1 MKNKIETFLRV
12 KSPKKGRAMLQVDN
26 LNKRF
31 GDKQVLFN
39 INFKADNG
47 KILGL
52 VGKNGSGKTT
62 LFHSILKFVKYQGT
76 ISINGHSFSP
86 QDYNSVG
93 YLPEE
98 RSLMPKQTVL
108 EQVSFLASLKG
119 MKKSKVEHDLQDWM
133 VKLSVK
139 GKITDKIK
147 SLSKG
152 NQQKIQLIA
161 TLIHQPNLIILDE
174 PFSGLDPVNIEIIK
188 DVILKEKQRGAT
200 ILFSDH
206 DMSNVEELCDDVL
219 MINNGRIVING
230 SVNEV
235 RNSFG
240 LTRLFIR
247 TTRNLDEVKELPGV
261 QKAILQNNGVYKIWL
276 DKASYGQEIFN
287 LLSQGKYIQTFDQE
301 PPTLDEIF
309 KLKAGENNE

>member
-1 MKNKIETFLRV
+1 
-12 KSPKKGRAMLQVDN
+12 MLQVEN
-26 LNKRF
+26 LNKSF
-31 GDKQVLFN
+31 GSKQVLFD

-52 VGKNGSGKTT
+52 IGKNGSGKTT

-76 ISINGHSFSP
+76 ITIDGHSFSSR
-86 QDYNSVG
+86 DYNSVG

-98 RSLMPKQTVL
+98 RSLMPKLTVL

-119 MKKSKVEHDLQDWM
+119 MKKDEVKHDLQDWM
-133 VKLSVK
+133 QKLEVK
-139 GKITDKIK
+139 GQITDKIK

-174 PFSGLDPVNIEIIK
+174 PFSGLDPVNVEIIK
-188 DVILKEKQRGAT
+188 KVILQEKKRGAT

-206 DMSNVEELCDDVL
+206 DMSNVEELCDDVV
-219 MINNGRIVING
+219 MINNGHIVLNG
-230 SVNEV
+230 AVNDV
-235 RNSFG
+235 RNNFG

-247 TTRNLDEVKELPGV
+247 TDLNLDNVKNLPGV
-261 QKAILQNNGVYKIWL
+261 ENAILQNNGIYKLWL
-276 DKASYGQEIFN
+276 TNASYGKEIFN
-287 LLSQGKYIQTFDQE
+287 TLSHGKYLQTFDQE

-309 KLKAGENNE
+309 KMKAGEDNE

>member
-1 MKNKIETFLRV
+1 
-12 KSPKKGRAMLQVDN
+12 MLQVKN
-26 LNKRF
+26 LNKSF
-31 GDKQVLFN
+31 GSKQVLFD

-52 VGKNGSGKTT
+52 IGKNGSGKTT
-62 LFHSILKFVKYQGT
+62 LFHSILKFVKYQGKIT
-76 ISINGHSFSP
+76 IDNHSFSSR
-86 QDYNSVG
+86 DYNSVG

-98 RSLMPKQTVL
+98 RSLMPKLTVL

-119 MKKSKVEHDLQDWM
+119 MKKDVVKHDLQDWM
-133 VKLSVK
+133 QKLEVK

-174 PFSGLDPVNIEIIK
+174 PFSGLDPVNVEIIK
-188 DVILKEKQRGAT
+188 DVILQEKWRGAT
-200 ILFSDH
+200 IIFSDN
-206 DMSNVEELCDDVL
+206 DMSNVEELCDDVV
-219 MINNGRIVING
+219 MINNGHLVLNG
-230 SVNEV
+230 AVNEV
-235 RNSFG
+235 RNNFG

-247 TTRNLDEVKELPGV
+247 TDLGLDEVKKLPGV
-261 QKAILQNNGVYKIWL
+261 EKAILQNNGIYKLWL
-276 DKASYGQEIFN
+276 MSANYGRDIFKT
-287 LLSQGKYIQTFDQE
+287 LSHGEYLQTFDQE

>member
-1 MKNKIETFLRV
+1 
-12 KSPKKGRAMLQVDN
+12 MLQVEN
-26 LNKRF
+26 LNKSF
-31 GDKQVLFN
+31 GSKQVLFD

-52 VGKNGSGKTT
+52 IGKNGSGKTT

-76 ISINGHSFSP
+76 ITIDGHSFSSR
-86 QDYNSVG
+86 DYNSVG

-98 RSLMPKQTVL
+98 RSLMPKLTVL

-119 MKKSKVEHDLQDWM
+119 MKKDEVKHDLQDWM
-133 VKLSVK
+133 QKLEVK
-139 GKITDKIK
+139 GQITDKIK

-174 PFSGLDPVNIEIIK
+174 PFSGLDPVNVEIIK
-188 DVILKEKQRGAT
+188 EVILQEMKRGAT

-206 DMSNVEELCDDVL
+206 DMSNVEELCDDVV
-219 MINNGRIVING
+219 MINNGHIVLNG
-230 SVNEV
+230 AVNDV
-235 RNSFG
+235 RNNFG

-247 TTRNLDEVKELPGV
+247 TDLNLDNVKNLPGV
-261 QKAILQNNGVYKIWL
+261 ENAILQNNGIYKLWL
-276 DKASYGQEIFN
+276 TNASYGEEIFN
-287 LLSQGKYIQTFDQE
+287 MLSHGKYLQTFDQE

-309 KLKAGENNE
+309 KMKAGEENE

>member
-1 MKNKIETFLRV
+1 
-12 KSPKKGRAMLQVDN
+12 MLQVEN
-26 LNKRF
+26 LNKSF
-31 GDKQVLFN
+31 GSKQVLFD

-52 VGKNGSGKTT
+52 IGKNGSGKTT

-76 ISINGHSFSP
+76 ITIDGHSFSSR
-86 QDYNSVG
+86 DYNSVG

-98 RSLMPKQTVL
+98 RSLMPKLTVL

-119 MKKSKVEHDLQDWM
+119 MKKDEVKHDLQDWM
-133 VKLSVK
+133 QKLEVK
-139 GKITDKIK
+139 GQITDKIK

-174 PFSGLDPVNIEIIK
+174 PFSGLDPVNVEIIK
-188 DVILKEKQRGAT
+188 EVILQEKKRGAT

-206 DMSNVEELCDDVL
+206 DMSNVEELCDDVV
-219 MINNGRIVING
+219 MINNGHIVLNG
-230 SVNEV
+230 AVNDV
-235 RNSFG
+235 RNNFG

-247 TTRNLDEVKELPGV
+247 TDLNLDNVKNLPGV
-261 QKAILQNNGVYKIWL
+261 ENAILQNNGIYKLWL
-276 DKASYGQEIFN
+276 TNASYGEEIFN
-287 LLSQGKYIQTFDQE
+287 MLSHGKYLQTFDQE

-309 KLKAGENNE
+309 KMKAGEDNE

>member
-1 MKNKIETFLRV
+1 
-12 KSPKKGRAMLQVDN
+12 MLQVDN
-26 LNKRF
+26 LNKSF

-62 LFHSILKFVKYQGT
+62 LFHSILKFVKYQGS
-76 ISINGHSFSP
+76 ISINGHSFSTK
-86 QDYNSVG
+86 DYNSVG

-98 RSLMPKQTVL
+98 RSLMPKQTIL
-108 EQVSFLASLKG
+108 EQVSFLASLKE
-119 MKKSKVEHDLQDWM
+119 MKKSKVKHDLQDWM

-188 DVILKEKQRGAT
+188 EVILREKKRGAT
-200 ILFSDH
+200 IIFSDH

-219 MINNGRIVING
+219 MINNGRTVING
-230 SVNEV
+230 PVNEV

-276 DKASYGQEIFN
+276 GKASDGQEIFN
-287 LLSQGKYIQTFDQE
+287 LLSQGKYVQTFDQE

-309 KLKAGENNE
+309 KLKAGEKNE

>member
-1 MKNKIETFLRV
+1 
-12 KSPKKGRAMLQVDN
+12 MLQVEN
-26 LNKRF
+26 LNKSF
-31 GDKQVLFN
+31 GSKQVLFD

-52 VGKNGSGKTT
+52 IGKNGSGKTT

-76 ISINGHSFSP
+76 ITIDGHSFSSR
-86 QDYNSVG
+86 DYNSVG

-98 RSLMPKQTVL
+98 RSLMPKLTVL

-119 MKKSKVEHDLQDWM
+119 MKKDEVKHDLQDWM
-133 VKLSVK
+133 QKLKVK
-139 GKITDKIK
+139 GQITDKIK

-174 PFSGLDPVNIEIIK
+174 PFSGLDPVNVEIIK
-188 DVILKEKQRGAT
+188 EVILQEKKRGAT

-206 DMSNVEELCDDVL
+206 DMSNVEELCDDVV
-219 MINNGRIVING
+219 MINNGHIVLNG
-230 SVNEV
+230 AVNDV
-235 RNSFG
+235 RNNFG

-247 TTRNLDEVKELPGV
+247 TDLNLDNVKKLPGV
-261 QKAILQNNGVYKIWL
+261 EDAILQNNGIYKLWL
-276 DKASYGQEIFN
+276 TDASYGEEIFN
-287 LLSQGKYIQTFDQE
+287 TLSHGKYLQTFDQE

-309 KLKAGENNE
+309 KMKAGEDNE

>member
-1 MKNKIETFLRV
+1 
-12 KSPKKGRAMLQVDN
+12 MLQVKN
-26 LNKRF
+26 LNKSF
-31 GDKQVLFN
+31 GSKQVLFD

-52 VGKNGSGKTT
+52 IGKNGSGKTT
-62 LFHSILKFVKYQGT
+62 LFHSILKFVKYQGK
-76 ISINGHSFSP
+76 IMIDNHSFSSR
-86 QDYNSVG
+86 DYNSVG

-98 RSLMPKQTVL
+98 RSLMPKLTVL

-119 MKKSKVEHDLQDWM
+119 MKKDVVKHDLQDWM
-133 VKLSVK
+133 QKLEVK

-174 PFSGLDPVNIEIIK
+174 PFSGLDPVNVEIIK
-188 DVILKEKQRGAT
+188 DVILQEKRRGAT
-200 ILFSDH
+200 IIFSDH
-206 DMSNVEELCDDVL
+206 DMSNVEELCDDVV
-219 MINNGRIVING
+219 MINNGHLVLNG
-230 SVNEV
+230 AVNEV
-235 RNSFG
+235 RNNFG

-247 TTRNLDEVKELPGV
+247 TDLGLDEVKKLPGV
-261 QKAILQNNGVYKIWL
+261 EKAILQNNGIYKLWL
-276 DKASYGQEIFN
+276 MSADYGRDIFKT
-287 LLSQGKYIQTFDQE
+287 LSHGEYLQTFDQE

>member
-1 MKNKIETFLRV
+1 
-12 KSPKKGRAMLQVDN
+12 MLQVDN

-76 ISINGHSFSP
+76 ISINGHSFSN

-108 EQVSFLASLKG
+108 DQVSFLASLKG
-119 MKKSKVEHDLQDWM
+119 MKKSKVKHDLQDWM

-188 DVILKEKQRGAT
+188 DVILREKERGAT
-200 ILFSDH
+200 IIFSDH
-206 DMSNVEELCDDVL
+206 DMSNVEEICDDVL

-309 KLKAGENNE
+309 KLKAGEKNE

>member
-1 MKNKIETFLRV
+1 
-12 KSPKKGRAMLQVDN
+12 MLQVEN
-26 LNKRF
+26 LNKSF
-31 GDKQVLFN
+31 GSKQVLFD

-52 VGKNGSGKTT
+52 IGKNGSGKTT

-76 ISINGHSFSP
+76 ITIDGHSFSSR
-86 QDYNSVG
+86 DYNSVG

-98 RSLMPKQTVL
+98 RSLMPKLTVL

-119 MKKSKVEHDLQDWM
+119 MKKDEVKHDLQDWM
-133 VKLSVK
+133 QKLKVK
-139 GKITDKIK
+139 GQITDKIK

-174 PFSGLDPVNIEIIK
+174 PFSGLDPVNVEIIK
-188 DVILKEKQRGAT
+188 KVILQEKKRGAT

-206 DMSNVEELCDDVL
+206 DMSNVEELCDDVV
-219 MINNGRIVING
+219 MINNGHIVLNG
-230 SVNEV
+230 AVNDV
-235 RNSFG
+235 RNNFG

-247 TTRNLDEVKELPGV
+247 TDLNLDNVKNLPGV
-261 QKAILQNNGVYKIWL
+261 ENAILQNNGIYKLWL
-276 DKASYGQEIFN
+276 TNASYGKEIFN
-287 LLSQGKYIQTFDQE
+287 TLSHGKYLQTFDQE

-309 KLKAGENNE
+309 KMKAGEENE

>member
-1 MKNKIETFLRV
+1 
-12 KSPKKGRAMLQVDN
+12 MLQVEN
-26 LNKRF
+26 LNKSF
-31 GDKQVLFN
+31 GSKQVLFD

-52 VGKNGSGKTT
+52 IGKNGSGKTT

-76 ISINGHSFSP
+76 ITIDGHSFSSR
-86 QDYNSVG
+86 DYNSVG

-98 RSLMPKQTVL
+98 RSLMPKLTVL

-119 MKKSKVEHDLQDWM
+119 MKKDEVKHDLQDWM
-133 VKLSVK
+133 QKLEVK
-139 GKITDKIK
+139 GQITDKIK

-174 PFSGLDPVNIEIIK
+174 PFSGLDPVNVEIIK
-188 DVILKEKQRGAT
+188 EVILQEKKRGAT

-206 DMSNVEELCDDVL
+206 DMSNVEELCNDVV
-219 MINNGRIVING
+219 MINNGHIVLNG
-230 SVNEV
+230 AVNDV
-235 RNSFG
+235 RNNFG

-247 TTRNLDEVKELPGV
+247 TDLNLDNVKNLPGV
-261 QKAILQNNGVYKIWL
+261 ENAILQNNGIYKLWL
-276 DKASYGQEIFN
+276 TNASYGKEIFN
-287 LLSQGKYIQTFDQE
+287 TLSHGKYLQTFDQE

-309 KLKAGENNE
+309 KMKAGEKNE